1 MLHCYVNIKYIS
13 NIHKSKTIWYVNIN
27 IYNFWKIFYYFGII
41 INEEFSYF
49 FFIKTYKTN
58 IFMKYIINAN
68 SYFSKIMNVTVN
80 ILTVFNLLIIIEIKI
95 IQLKLLWIKVIS
107 FEIFLLINEF
117 INSK

>member
-1 MLHCYVNIKYIS
+1 
-13 NIHKSKTIWYVNIN
+13 
-27 IYNFWKIFYYFGII
+27 
-41 INEEFSYF
+41 
-49 FFIKTYKTN
+49 
-58 IFMKYIINAN
+58 
-68 SYFSKIMNVTVN
+68 MNVTVN